1 MDGAESVLRDIEG
14 LSKDKFLPIIGR
26 EKGSVLISV
35 IKKYNPKKILEIG
48 TLVGYSAIMMAKN
61 MKSGKIITLEIDK
74 DTAKLAREN
83 IEKARLSDR
92 IEIMEGD
99 AVNVLKNIKE
109 KFDLVFLDAKKE
121 EYFAYLKILEKNKCI
136 KKGSVIVADNVKIF
150 ASAMSDYLEYVRNN
164 ENYSS
169 KYYDFGYDAV
179 EVSTKIK

>member
-92 IEIMEGD
+92 IEIMAGD
-99 AVNVLKNIKE
+99 AVNV
-109 KFDLVFLDAKKE
+109 
-121 EYFAYLKILEKNKCI
+121 
-136 KKGSVIVADNVKIF
+136 
-150 ASAMSDYLEYVRNN
+150 
-164 ENYSS
+164 
-169 KYYDFGYDAV
+169 
-179 EVSTKIK
+179 